1 MRILHTSDWHLGASL
16 GGFNRLDEQ
25 RAVLGEIC
33 RLARDKHVDL
43 VLLAGDVYD
52 SFTPPAAAE
61 QLFLDEMD
69 ILAREKIACVVIAA
83 LTACAR
89 RARSRVRTAYI

>member
-16 GGFNRLDEQ
+16 GGFSRLDEQ

-43 VLLAGDVYD
+43 VLLAGDV
-52 SFTPPAAAE
+52 
-61 QLFLDEMD
+61 
-69 ILAREKIACVVIAA
+69 
-83 LTACAR
+83 
-89 RARSRVRTAYI
+89 